1 MKQIDY
7 ALNEE
12 VLRHISYLEFQS
24 KMTYLLDH
32 KIYPLDKE
40 VKLIKMSTMA
50 SKDLEREYHIT
61 LEELITNYRS
71 KEILIKKI
79 VKV

>member
-32 KIYPLDKE
+32 KI
-40 VKLIKMSTMA
+40 
-50 SKDLEREYHIT
+50 
-61 LEELITNYRS
+61 
-71 KEILIKKI
+71 
-79 VKV
+79 

>member
-1 MKQIDY
+1 
-7 ALNEE
+7 
-12 VLRHISYLEFQS
+12 
-24 KMTYLLDH
+24 MTYLLHH

-40 VKLIKMSTMA
+40 GKLIKMLTMG
-50 SKDLEREYHIT
+50 SKDLEREYHMT
-61 LEELITNYRS
+61 VEELITNYRS

>member
-40 VKLIKMSTMA
+40 GKLIKMFTMA

-71 KEILIKKI
+71 KKKLIKKI